1 MNKNLRSPSRWG
13 ACGKKTT
20 FLVGALYGALLFL
33 LVYGPRVLDVTYD
46 DWLLTGGDLS
56 QHYIGWLCY
65 RNSPWHFPPGLMSG
79 LNDPGMTSIVFT
91 DSIPHFALLFKI
103 LSPLLPQTFQY
114 FGLFGILSLALMGG
128 FSALLLNHFLSS
140 PPASVVLSTFF
151 VLSPYI
157 LQRLYAHTALGGG
170 QWLIVA
176 SLWLWLCHPFAGKKW
191 AVPLCWCGLAL
202 AAGGIHMYFLPMV
215 FAILG
220 MWCLERLLA
229 KQPVQAIGT
238 FAASVAVVLADF
250 WFYGIFYGSETLKA
264 VGLGENSANLNALFD
279 AQNTSLFLKEL
290 PHMKGQNEGY
300 GYLGLGAIVLLALA
314 VLVKVVTFR
323 KRPPLFTL
331 TQKIQLAVLLA
342 FYEIVALSPVVTLGD
357 RVILE
362 IPLWEPIR
370 QLWSVF
376 RATGRFI
383 WPVGYLVMFLSMA
396 TVFSVL
402 SPRKWLTVLGAVL
415 ITVLQMADISPYL
428 RSVYT
433 NEKYRHRV
441 TYTLSIHQ
449 QAWDHLLETKEHVIF
464 QPAGTFVFASG
475 GSDIALLAMRH
486 HATIS
491 NFYFARS
498 DYEELA
504 QYNQLIQEELNNGIT
519 REDTI
524 YVLTE
529 SDPALADYDLALYRM
544 DQMIIGISQQ
554 DDVLEQMEGVER
566 YLPATE

>member
-1 MNKNLRSPSRWG
+1 MEKHLRSPFRWG
-13 ACGKKTT
+13 VCRQRTT

-65 RNSPWHFPPGLMSG
+65 RNSPWHLPPGLMSG
-79 LNDPGMTSIVFT
+79 LNEPGMASVVYT
-91 DSIPHFALLFKI
+91 DSIPHFAFLFKI
-103 LSPLLPQTFQY
+103 LSPLLPEAFQY
-114 FGLFGILSLALMGG
+114 FGLFGLISLALMGG
-128 FSALLLNHFLSS
+128 FAALLLNHYLSCL
-140 PPASVVLSTFF
+140 PASVALSTFF

-176 SLWLWLCHPFAGKKW
+176 SLWLWLCRPLEGKRW
-191 AVPLCWCGLAL
+191 AAPLAWCALAL
-202 AAGGIHMYFLPMV
+202 TAGGIHMYFLPMV

-220 MWCLERLLA
+220 MWCLEQLLS
-229 KQPVQAIGT
+229 KRPVRAVGT
-238 FAASVAVVLADF
+238 FVASVAVVLADF
-250 WFYGIFYGSETLKA
+250 WFYGIFYGSTTLKA
-264 VGLGENSANLNALFD
+264 VGLGESSANLNALFD

-290 PHMKGQNEGY
+290 PHRTGQNEGY
-300 GYLGLGAIVLLALA
+300 GYLGLGAIVLLGLA
-314 VLVKVVTFR
+314 VLVKIFTFR
-323 KRPPLFTL
+323 KRPPLFSGM
-331 TQKIQLAVLLA
+331 QKIQLGILFV
-342 FYEIVALSPVVTLGD
+342 FYEVVGLSPTVTLGD

-383 WPVGYLVMFLSMA
+383 WPVCYLVMFLSMA

-402 SPRKWLTVLGAVL
+402 ATRKGLATVGAVL
-415 ITVLQMADISPYL
+415 IALLQMADISPYL
-428 RSVYT
+428 RSIRT
-433 NEKYRHRV
+433 NEKYRTRQ

-449 QAWDHLLETKEHVIF
+449 QAWDHLLETRPHVVF
-464 QPAGTFVFASG
+464 QPASTFVFASG

-486 HATIS
+486 HGTVS
-491 NFYFARS
+491 NFYFARP
-498 DYEELA
+498 DDLELA
-504 QYNQLIQEELNNGIT
+504 QLNQLIQQELDSGIT
-519 REDTI
+519 REDTV
-524 YVLTE
+524 YVLAE
-529 SDPALADYDLALYRM
+529 SDPSLANYDLVLYRL
-544 DQMIIGISQQ
+544 DGMILGISQP
-554 DDVLEQMEGVER
+554 DAELESMDGVER